1 MCVWWPNMVTVFV
14 GCGAGFAGDRYDA
27 AIPVVNSL
35 SSQLGPRY
43 LIYEV
48 LAERTL
54 AIAQRERL
62 LDTKSGYSSY
72 LDLYLEAILAKAKS
86 HNIRIITNM
95 GAANPAEAAVR
106 IVEIANKLHIGKTRV
121 GVVSGD
127 NLLENIN
134 METICAEPTIEGI
147 DLHNEEIIAANV
159 YLGATPIVEALRKG
173 ADIVVVGRTTDSA
186 LTLGPLIFE
195 FGWDLN
201 NWNLLAQ
208 GTLAGHLLECG
219 AQVSGAYF
227 ADPGFKNVPNLA
239 EVGFPIAEVS
249 ENGNIIISKAA
260 RTGGLVSRATVL
272 EQALYE
278 VHDPKCYLTPDVTL
292 DISQIQVNEIGEDR
306 VSVKNARGSPPPK
319 SLKASI
325 SINGGWLGEA
335 EITYA
340 GVNALARAKLATEIL
355 KRRLH
360 ILGIKEVVRLD
371 IIGLGSVFDNNVG
384 AKQKDKNVC
393 KDGEFRVR
401 AAVRS
406 DNRETAQRVSDEVLS
421 LYCSGPAAGGGVRQS
436 LNPQV
441 KTTSILVNRDW
452 VTPRVQMLES

>member
-1 MCVWWPNMVTVFV
+1 M
-14 GCGAGFAGDRYDA
+14 
-27 AIPVVNSL
+27 
-35 SSQLGPRY
+35 
-43 LIYEV
+43 
-48 LAERTL
+48 
-54 AIAQRERL
+54 
-62 LDTKSGYSSY
+62 
-72 LDLYLEAILAKAKS
+72 
-86 HNIRIITNM
+86 
-95 GAANPAEAAVR
+95 
-106 IVEIANKLHIGKTRV
+106 
-121 GVVSGD
+121 
-127 NLLENIN
+127 
-134 METICAEPTIEGI
+134 
-147 DLHNEEIIAANV
+147 
-159 YLGATPIVEALRKG
+159 
-173 ADIVVVGRTTDSA
+173 
-186 LTLGPLIFE
+186 
-195 FGWDLN
+195 
-201 NWNLLAQ
+201 
-208 GTLAGHLLECG
+208 
-219 AQVSGAYF
+219 
-227 ADPGFKNVPNLA
+227 
-239 EVGFPIAEVS
+239 S

-406 DNRETAQRVSDEVLS
+406 DNRKTAQRVSDEVLS

-441 KTTSILVNRDW
+441 KTASILVNRDW
-452 VTPRVQMLES
+452 VTPQVQILES